1 MRMVRIIARLY
12 VKCRGVLSRM
22 KQYGLLYS
30 SQEEIPNGV
39 NRSRMKNDRDE
50 RQDHDH
56 GLQTQSTRIVT
67 VWSLPQTLSDW
78 KHVSA

>member
-50 RQDHDH
+50 RQDHD
-56 GLQTQSTRIVT
+56 LQTQFTRIVT

>member
-22 KQYGLLYS
+22 KQNGLLYS
-30 SQEEIPNGV
+30 SQEKIPNGV
-39 NRSRMKNDRDE
+39 RRSRMKNDRDE
-50 RQDHDH
+50 RQDHD
-56 GLQTQSTRIVT
+56 LQTQFTRIVT
-67 VWSLPQTLSDW
+67 VSSLPQTLSDW

>member
-1 MRMVRIIARLY
+1 MRMVRIIARPY

-22 KQYGLLYS
+22 KQNGLLYS

-50 RQDHDH
+50 RQDHV
-56 GLQTQSTRIVT
+56 LQTQFTRIVT